1 MDGSMVS
8 RRNVI
13 VSATA
18 GVAALVTAGAAGAA
32 RGTDAGAAPPEA
44 TPAPGHP
51 GHTGHVHPAAARAV
65 KPFSVRMPVPKVLRP
80 ESTKGDTDLYVVTAK
95 KAKVE
100 ILPGT
105 RTEVLTYAGMFPGP
119 TIRVRTGR
127 TAVVKHTNG
136 LDIGTV
142 AHVHGGCTPASS
154 DGFPTD
160 TVAPGKSR
168 DYTYPNKQRAATL
181 WYHDHAHHMEAEH
194 VFRGLAGFY
203 LIDDPAEAA
212 LRLPSGDYDIPI
224 MLRDARFDDKARLVF
239 ELNDFEKRSTIL
251 ANGKPQPYLPVAARR
266 YRLRFVNASNLRTFT
281 LRLGK
286 DTQVAQIASDGGLL
300 AAPAAIRSWRMMPG
314 ERVEIVVD
322 FSRFKVGSQV
332 VLNDADAGP
341 VMRFDVGRSAT
352 ADTSRVPDRLSTIP
366 AMPAATGRRR
376 IVLSFD
382 RSTGRFLINGRQFD
396 QKRVDAEIK
405 RGTTEI
411 WTLTNDNSGFAVPHN
426 FHPHLVQFRIL
437 DRDGKPPAPGEAGV
451 KDTVGVA
458 PGETVRLQATFGPYT
473 GRYVYH
479 CHMIDHSSTGMMAQM
494 KIV

>member
-1 MDGSMVS
+1 MVS

-18 GVAALVTAGAAGAA
+18 GVAALVAAGAAGAA
-32 RGTDAGAAPPEA
+32 RGKDADAAPPAAAPA
-44 TPAPGHP
+44 TGHP
-51 GHTGHVHPAAARAV
+51 GHTGHAVPVAARAV
-65 KPFSVRMPVPKVLRP
+65 APFSVRMPVPKVLKP
-80 ESTKGDTDLYVVTAK
+80 QSTKGDTDVYAITAK

-119 TIRVRTGR
+119 TLRVRTGR
-127 TAVVKHTNG
+127 TAVVKHTNDLG
-136 LDIGTV
+136 MGTV
-142 AHVHGGCTPASS
+142 AHLHGGVTPAGS
-154 DGFPTD
+154 DGFPMD

-168 DYTYPNKQRAATL
+168 EYTYPNQQRAATL

-194 VFRGLAGFY
+194 VYGGLAGFY
-203 LIDDPAEAA
+203 LIDDPAQDS

-224 MLRDARFDDKARLVF
+224 MLRDARFDEKGRLVF
-239 ELNDFEKRSTIL
+239 QLHDFEHRNTIL
-251 ANGKPQPYLPVAARR
+251 ANGKPQPYFPVAARR

-300 AAPAAIRSWRMMPG
+300 AAPAAVRSWRMTPG
-314 ERVEIVVD
+314 ERIEVVVD
-322 FSRFKVGSQV
+322 FSRFKVGSKV
-332 VLNDADAGP
+332 VLTDAEAGP

-352 ADTSRVPDRLSTIP
+352 PDTSRVPDRLSTIP
-366 AMPAATGRRR
+366 ALPAATGKRK

-382 RSTGRFLINGRQFD
+382 PVRNRFLINGKQFD

-411 WTLTNDNSGFAVPHN
+411 WTLTNDAGNFAVPHN
-426 FHPHLVQFRIL
+426 FHPHLVQFRVL
-437 DRDGKPPAPGEAGV
+437 DRNGRPPAPAEAGV
-451 KDTVGVA
+451 KDTVAVG

-473 GRYVYH
+473 GRYAYH
-479 CHMIDHSSTGMMAQM
+479 CHMIDHSSSGMMAQM